1 MRRVLLAATA
11 MAFLSACSA
20 ISDGG
25 AMDQIQINSDPPGAK
40 AHTSLGQTC
49 TTPCTITVSR
59 NDEFMVF
66 YEAPGYMP
74 IEVPVITKTV
84 TGVAYVT
91 RSLVLGIAD
100 SHVPNPVYARMV
112 PVSVSS
118 PH

>member
-1 MRRVLLAATA
+1 
-11 MAFLSACSA
+11 
-20 ISDGG
+20 
-25 AMDQIQINSDPPGAK
+25 MDQIQINSDPPGAK

-66 YEAPGYMP
+66 YETPGYMP